1 MLEKPIP
8 TVGQPHF
15 VCELT
20 LNHFIHPPTTEKE
33 AGNASYQE
41 ARTPE
46 NSARRQCGFARPQ
59 QDFIIELGNTKH
71 LLSQPPLL
79 PEGSMWPV
87 LANKTNMEASTF
99 LIRGTSIASTAF
111 PTSSFCMNAIWH
123 LLCGSH
129 SVFRGKRQENNTH
142 CWAIKPRWASPHL
155 PLELLKVG
163 RIILSFKPL

>member
-8 TVGQPHF
+8 TMWEPHF
-15 VCELT
+15 VCELN

-46 NSARRQCGFARPQ
+46 NSARRQRGFACPQ
-59 QDFIIELGNTKH
+59 QAFIIELGNTKH

-87 LANKTNMEASTF
+87 LANETNMDASTF
-99 LIRGTSIASTAF
+99 LTGRTSIASTVF
-111 PTSSFCMNAIWH
+111 PTSSFCRNAMWH

-129 SVFRGKRQENNTH
+129 FVFRGKCQENNTH
-142 CWAIKPRWASPHL
+142 CWAIKPRWPSTHL

-163 RIILSFKPL
+163 RIKLSFKPL